1 MSIPMAGEAMRLSRR
16 RMIEDMTI
24 REIAAIRRS
33 AAKSH
38 EGYIH
43 TLKKFEWWDWWI
55 GDAVII
61 ISKTSSSKQYPLDR
75 PCARRRS
82 L

>member
-1 MSIPMAGEAMRLSRR
+1 MSIPMAGEAMRLLRQ

-43 TLKKFEWWDWWI
+43 PSRNLNGGTGGLEM
-55 GDAVII
+55 
-61 ISKTSSSKQYPLDR
+61 Q
-75 PCARRRS
+75 
-82 L
+82 